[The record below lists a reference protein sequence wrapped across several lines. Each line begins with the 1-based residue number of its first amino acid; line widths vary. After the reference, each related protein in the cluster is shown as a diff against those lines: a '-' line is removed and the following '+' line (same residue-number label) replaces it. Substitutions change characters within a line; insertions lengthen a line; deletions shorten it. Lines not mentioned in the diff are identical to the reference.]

1 MELLITLNTP
11 QLLQPPGKDVA
22 KSRLSYPFICVY
34 RGRFTKNYALACF
47 DPLENPRD
55 PAAPMTLSVTHTAE
69 TASPMRG
76 LLPLWIGVGIYVLL
90 LLVGNRLLM
99 DPDTLWH
106 VTVGQWILDHR
117 AVPETD
123 VYSFTMRGQPWISMY
138 WVAQVLYAKAY
149 SMFGWSGPVVLAAAG
164 SAATFALLAKFLSRH
179 LSASTTTVFVA
190 AALALTAPHLLA
202 RPHVLALPVM
212 VAWVGG
218 LIAAADRRDA
228 PSFWLLPLIALW
240 ANLHGGFVLGLM
252 LVAPIA
258 LDAVVSA
265 DAASRKSLALRW
277 AVFGLAALVAACCT
291 PYGWNS
297 MLEPEK
303 VLTLGSAL
311 PLVTEFR
318 PVDFGSLG
326 TFEICLLLGIG
337 FALLRGIQLPP
348 TRILLLLGLLHM
360 ALFQSRATEILALL
374 APLVLAVPLAKQIG
388 GAEVSNSSAAPPPRG
403 LLFAGVAIVLMAG
416 TVVYAS
422 VTRFEPNARQS
433 PVAAVATLK
442 KMNFTRVFNDYDFG
456 GYLIA
461 NGVAPFIDGRAE
473 IYGEKFFVDHN
484 AATGLM
490 EPEKLFRLL
499 DEYKIEATLMR
510 TQSPATKLLDH
521 IDGWQKVYADD
532 IATIH
537 VRKAGALH
545 TTEPAV
551 DPRVK

>member
-1 MELLITLNTP
+1 
-11 QLLQPPGKDVA
+11 
-22 KSRLSYPFICVY
+22 
-34 RGRFTKNYALACF
+34 
-47 DPLENPRD
+47 
-55 PAAPMTLSVTHTAE
+55 MTLSIANTAE
-69 TASPMRG
+69 AASPTRG
-76 LLPLWIGVGIYVLL
+76 LLPLWVGTGVYALL
-90 LLVGNRLLM
+90 LLAGNRLLI

-149 SMFGWSGPVVLAAAG
+149 SIFGWSGPVVLAAAA

-179 LSASTTTVFVA
+179 LSEGTTMVFVA
-190 AALALTAPHLLA
+190 AALVLTLPHLLA

-218 LIAAADRRDA
+218 LIAAADRRGA

-277 AVFGLAALVAACCT
+277 AVFGLAALVTACCT

-297 MLEPEK
+297 MLASK
-303 VLTLGSAL
+303 KILTLGSVL
-311 PLVTEFR
+311 SLVTEWR

-326 TFEICLLLGIG
+326 TFEIYLLFGIG
-337 FALLRGIQLPP
+337 LALLRGIQLPP
-348 TRILLLLGLLHM
+348 TRILLLLGFLHM
-360 ALFQSRATEILALL
+360 ALSQSRAAEILVLL
-374 APLVLAVPLAKQIG
+374 GPLVLAAPLAKQIG

-416 TVVYAS
+416 TVAYAS
-422 VTRFEPNARQS
+422 VTRFEPDARQS

-456 GYLIA
+456 ACLIA
-461 NGVAPFIDGRAE
+461 NGVAPFIDGRTE
-473 IYGEKFFVDHN
+473 LYGEKFFVDHN
-484 AATGLM
+484 AASGLM
-490 EPEKLFRLL
+490 EPENLFRLL
-499 DEYKIEATLMR
+499 GEYKIEATLMR
-510 TQSPATKLLDH
+510 TQSAATKLLDH
-521 IDGWQKVYADD
+521 LDGWQKVYADD

-537 VRKAGALH
+537 VRKQDALH
-545 TTEPAV
+545 TIEPAV
-551 DPRVK
+551 DAKAK

>member
-1 MELLITLNTP
+1 
-11 QLLQPPGKDVA
+11 
-22 KSRLSYPFICVY
+22 
-34 RGRFTKNYALACF
+34 
-47 DPLENPRD
+47 
-55 PAAPMTLSVTHTAE
+55 MTLSVANTTEA
-69 TASPMRG
+69 ASPMRG
-76 LLPLWIGVGIYVLL
+76 LLPLWVGVFIYALL
-90 LLVGNRLLM
+90 LLAGNRLLM
-99 DPDTLWH
+99 DPDTLWQI
-106 VTVGQWILDHR
+106 TVGQWILDHR

-149 SMFGWSGPVVLAAAG
+149 SIFGWSGPVVLAAAA

-179 LSASTTTVFVA
+179 LSESTTTVFVA

-297 MLEPEK
+297 MLAAK
-303 VLTLGSAL
+303 KILTLGAIL
-311 PLVTEFR
+311 PLVTEWR

-360 ALFQSRATEILALL
+360 ALFQSRAAEILALL

-388 GAEVSNSSAAPPPRG
+388 GAGVSNPSAAPPPRG

-416 TVVYAS
+416 TVAYAS
-422 VTRFEPNARQS
+422 VTRFEPDARQS

-473 IYGEKFFVDHN
+473 IYGEKFVVDHD
-484 AATGLM
+484 AAIGLK
-490 EPEKLFRLL
+490 EPEALFRLL

-510 TQSPATKLLDH
+510 TQSAATKLLDH

-545 TTEPAV
+545 TTEPVV